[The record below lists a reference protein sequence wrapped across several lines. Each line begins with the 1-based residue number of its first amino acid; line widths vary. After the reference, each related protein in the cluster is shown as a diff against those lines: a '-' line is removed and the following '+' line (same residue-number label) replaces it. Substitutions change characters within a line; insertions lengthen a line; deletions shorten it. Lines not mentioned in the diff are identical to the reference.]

1 MTKGAPFVFIGPTE
15 VIIGPFGPFE
25 AIIGPIEVITGP
37 IEVIVI
43 VGAIPFGIMIVG
55 AGAIVDWKKDEII
68 IK

>member
-1 MTKGAPFVFIGPTE
+1 MTKGAPFVFIWPIE

-43 VGAIPFGIMIVG
+43 VGAIPFGIIIG
-55 AGAIVDWKKDEII
+55 GAIVDWKKDDII
-68 IK
+68 IE

>member
-1 MTKGAPFVFIGPTE
+1 MTKGAPFVFIGPIE

-43 VGAIPFGIMIVG
+43 VGAIPFGIIIV
-55 AGAIVDWKKDEII
+55 GAIVDWVT
-68 IK
+68 